1 MGFRLRVPHTLT
13 LLSVM
18 IFIALVL
25 TWVVPQGNFERETRV
40 TEEGQELEVVVPG
53 TFELAAEREVL
64 TPWDM
69 FVAVPRAMAAAQD
82 IIFFVLIIGGV
93 LAVVRATGTV
103 DALIGRMLERFG
115 DKPGTLIF
123 MVIFCFA
130 LASGSIGTAGEYIP
144 FVLILVAL
152 CRAMRLDAMTAV
164 AVTICGYGIG
174 YGVAVFNPFTVV
186 IAQSIAEVPIYS
198 AAWFRAA
205 ILIPFVLIGVH
216 HVYRYA
222 MQVQADPNRSL
233 VKGLEVPEQ
242 GEPPAEYPQL
252 NLRHRLILLLFLATI
267 GLTVWGIASQG
278 WWLSEMGAAF
288 LVFGVASAIVGRLGA
303 DDAAARFIQGAM
315 ELVTTALLVGFAR
328 CIALIMEDGQILDS
342 IVHGL
347 SQPLSHLW
355 PQFSAVGMLIIQ
367 SILNL
372 FIPSGSGQAFVTMP
386 LMAPVGDLVGVSRQ
400 VAVLAYQFGDG
411 FANMIVPT
419 NAVLMGILGIA
430 GVSYGAWFKFAFS
443 LFLKLLA
450 AAAVVL
456 ILAVTFGPVLPG
468 F

>member
-13 LLSVM
+13 LLSAM
-18 IFIALVL
+18 IVAALIM
-25 TWVVPQGNFERETRV
+25 TWVIPQGNFERETI
-40 TEEGQELEVVVPG
+40 TTAEGSQLEVVVPG
-53 TFELAAEREVL
+53 TYEVVAEREIL

-69 FVAVPRAMAAAQD
+69 VVAVPRAMAAAQD

-93 LAVVRATGTV
+93 LAVIRATGTV

-115 DKPGTLIF
+115 DRPGALIF
-123 MVIFCFA
+123 VVIFVFA

-152 CRAMRLDAMTAV
+152 CRAMKLDAMTAV

-174 YGVAVFNPFTVV
+174 YGVAIFNPFTVV
-186 IAQSIAEVPIYS
+186 IAQSIAEVEIYS
-198 AAWFRAA
+198 GGLVRAA
-205 ILIPFVLIGVH
+205 LVLPFVLIGAH

-222 MQVQADPNRSL
+222 MQVQADPERSL
-233 VKGLEVPEQ
+233 VAGMKIPDQ
-242 GEPPAEYPQL
+242 GEPPAEYPAL
-252 NLRHRLILLLFLATI
+252 NMGHRAILLLFVATI
-267 GLTVWGIASQG
+267 GLTVWGIATQG

-288 LVFGVASAIVGRLGA
+288 LVFGVAAAVVGRIHA
-303 DDAAARFIQGAM
+303 DEAAEKFIHGAM
-315 ELVTTALLVGFAR
+315 ELVPTALLVGFAR
-328 CIALIMEDGQILDS
+328 CIALIMEDGQILDT

-347 SQPLSHLW
+347 STPLSHLW
-355 PQFSAVGMLIIQ
+355 PQFSAVGMLVIQ
-367 SILNL
+367 TILNF

-430 GVSYGAWFKFAFS
+430 GVSYGAWFKFCLP

-456 ILAVTFGPVLPG
+456 ILTVTFGSVLPG